1 MLGGY
6 WLSAQAVS
14 LSAALFAGFGLAAS
28 EAVVL
33 ASLLGFVYYLA
44 ILLWGFAMPSLR
56 RLLGWFLALGLLL
69 LALRHLFGATA

>member
-6 WLSAQAVS
+6 LISAQAVS

-44 ILLWGFAMPSLR
+44 ILLSGFAMPSLR
-56 RLLGWFLALGLLL
+56 GLALWFLTLGLLL
-69 LALRHLFGATA
+69 LVARQLLGTPA